1 MNPPSIQ
8 DAFRLLQAGD
18 AARALAIAQA
28 LAAAEPG
35 NARAPLAAGMA
46 LRALGRLEES
56 RTALERAAILAP
68 ADYAPA
74 FELGVLLD
82 MLGRGDDSL
91 AQFERSAALRPA
103 FAPAHLAAGVQ
114 RYRRGDW
121 AGAAERFRAVLAL
134 EPRHVEAL
142 VNLGLALGEQGRHDE
157 SLATLESAIRADP
170 SAASARH
177 AMGWLMDR
185 MGREDD
191 AAARYEEA
199 LARDPR
205 HLESLRA
212 LGRRRA
218 SRGDYAR
225 AAELFMA
232 AAALA
237 PADPDLPL
245 YVAQALLLLGR
256 WQEAWEP
263 WYARRDSRVAFER
276 ACAAAGRPYR
286 VPRGAEL
293 SGANV
298 ALVGEQGLGDILF
311 FLRFAPRLRGTVR
324 RLAFAGNA
332 RLHPIL
338 ARTGVFDAF
347 SEAAAVDEVPILVAD
362 LPVALEIG
370 EDVFAP
376 SLRAP
381 PDAARLERM
390 HTQLSAAG
398 PRPWIAVTWR
408 SGTPRSQSKQALS
421 KTIPVA
427 DLFGALAR
435 VRGTVFAFQRGAAG
449 EELAHASR
457 ALGRT
462 VHDLSHASEDLE
474 DALAVVSLVD
484 RHVAVSSTNM
494 HLAALAG
501 RTAEVLEPFPPEWRW
516 RSSGDSPWFP
526 GFAILRQGPGGDWG
540 PALGEIRP

>member
-1 MNPPSIQ
+1 MSAPSIQ
-8 DAFRLLQAGD
+8 EAFRLLQAGD

-28 LAAAEPG
+28 LAAADPR
-35 NARAPLAAGMA
+35 NARAPLAAGIA

-56 RTALERAAILAP
+56 RAALEHASALAP
-68 ADYAPA
+68 TDYAPA
-74 FELGVLLD
+74 FELGVLLE
-82 MLGRGDDSL
+82 MLGRADDSI

-103 FAPAHLAAGVQ
+103 FVPAHLAAGVQ

-134 EPRHVEAL
+134 EPRHPEAL

-157 SLATLESAIRADP
+157 SAATLESAIRADP
-170 SAASARH
+170 
-177 AMGWLMDR
+177 
-185 MGREDD
+185 
-191 AAARYEEA
+191 
-199 LARDPR
+199 R
-205 HLESLRA
+205 HLEALLA
-212 LGRRRA
+212 LGRRCV

-225 AAELFMA
+225 AAELFQA

-286 VPRGAEL
+286 VPRIAEL
-293 SGANV
+293 GGANV

-311 FLRFAPRLRGTVR
+311 FLRFAPRLRGAVR

-338 ARTGVFDAF
+338 ARTGVFDAL
-347 SEAAAVDEVPILVAD
+347 SEAPAADEVPILVAD
-362 LPVALEIG
+362 LPVALQLG

-381 PDAARLERM
+381 PDPARVERL
-390 HTQLSAAG
+390 HAQLSAAG

-408 SGTPRSQSKQALS
+408 SGTPRSRSKEALS

-427 DLFGALAR
+427 DLFAALAN
-435 VRGTVFAFQRGAAG
+435 VRGTVFAFQRGATG
-449 EELAHASR
+449 EELGNASR
-457 ALGRT
+457 ALGRP

-474 DALAVVSLVD
+474 DALAVVSLAD

-501 RTAEVLEPFPPEWRW
+501 RTAEVLVPFPPEWRS
-516 RSSGDSPWFP
+516 RAAGDSPWFP
-526 GFAILRQGPGGDWG
+526 GFAILRQEPDGDWG
-540 PALGEIRP
+540 PALAGILPES